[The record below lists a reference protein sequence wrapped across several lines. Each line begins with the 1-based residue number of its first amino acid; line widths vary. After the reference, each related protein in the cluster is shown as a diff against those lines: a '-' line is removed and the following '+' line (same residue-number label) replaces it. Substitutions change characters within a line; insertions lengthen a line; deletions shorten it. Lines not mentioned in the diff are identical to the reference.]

1 MKKILIKYKSKI
13 IRAFVEL
20 LVIFVGISASFLVD
34 EWRQNNADDELELH
48 YMKALYEDLTE
59 DLANLETQIN
69 RRNVT
74 LDRCHFLLDAMHFP
88 DSVQISDAQFKH
100 YFKSMSFLEKF
111 VPADNTFRDLNST
124 GNMKLIDDPE
134 LKNNIYDYYRSVEE
148 LAEIES
154 INNAASA
161 DLTLKVVTENFS
173 VRTVYGFD
181 EIYDN
186 LDELI
191 QFDTT
196 VFRNP
201 NSIEYKEME
210 NLLLFRNIFLS
221 VELNHYNSMWEP
233 AHELHD
239 RLHAYIY
246 Q

>member
-1 MKKILIKYKSKI
+1 MKKILLKYKPKI
-13 IRAFVEL
+13 IRALVEL
-20 LVIFVGISASFLVD
+20 LVIFAGITASFLVD
-34 EWRQNNADDELELH
+34 EWRQHNSDDELELH
-48 YMKALYEDLTE
+48 YMKALYEDITE
-59 DLANLETQIN
+59 DLANIETQIN

-74 LDRCHFLLDAMHFP
+74 LERCHFLLDVMHFP
-88 DSVQISDAQFKH
+88 DSIHISDSQFKH

-124 GNMKLIDDPE
+124 GNMKLIDDSE

-148 LAEIES
+148 LAELES
-154 INNAASA
+154 INNAASS

-181 EIYDN
+181 EIYHNLDN
-186 LDELI
+186 LV

-201 NSIEYKEME
+201 NSTAYREME
-210 NLLLFRNIFLS
+210 NLLLFRNIFLGM
-221 VELNHYNSMWEP
+221 ELNHFNSIRETGIV
-233 AHELHD
+233 LHD
-239 RLHAYIY
+239 RLRAFIG